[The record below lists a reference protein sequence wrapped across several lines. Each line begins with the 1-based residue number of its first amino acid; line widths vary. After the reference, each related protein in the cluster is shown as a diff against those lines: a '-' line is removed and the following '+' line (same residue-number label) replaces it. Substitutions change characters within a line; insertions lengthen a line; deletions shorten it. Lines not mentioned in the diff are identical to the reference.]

1 MAGWHRAPGIPQGCV
16 GQTWSGPDKV
26 PQDAH
31 RAPNLPPCPQ
41 YAPTN
46 HTKTQKTNDENVID
60 VDAIVA
66 KLDKVLYTNKEM
78 MKMLD
83 CNDKTLRKYRNDGY
97 LSYVRVCDKIYYTVD
112 DICQFIKN
120 NHIVA
125 YQYC

>member
-1 MAGWHRAPGIPQGCV
+1 M
-16 GQTWSGPDKV
+16 K
-26 PQDAH
+26 
-31 RAPNLPPCPQ
+31 
-41 YAPTN
+41 TN
-46 HTKTQKTNDENVID
+46 SQITNDENTVNI
-60 VDAIVA
+60 DAIA
-66 KLDKVLYTNKEM
+66 TMLTKPLYTNKEM

>member
-1 MAGWHRAPGIPQGCV
+1 M
-16 GQTWSGPDKV
+16 K
-26 PQDAH
+26 
-31 RAPNLPPCPQ
+31 
-41 YAPTN
+41 TN
-46 HTKTQKTNDENVID
+46 SQITNDENTVN
-60 VDAIVA
+60 VDAIA
-66 KLDKVLYTNKEM
+66 TMLPKPIYTNKEM

>member
-1 MAGWHRAPGIPQGCV
+1 M
-16 GQTWSGPDKV
+16 K
-26 PQDAH
+26 
-31 RAPNLPPCPQ
+31 
-41 YAPTN
+41 TN
-46 HTKTQKTNDENVID
+46 SQITNDENTVN

-83 CNDKTLRKYRNDGY
+83 CNDKTLRKYRNDGC
-97 LSYVRVCDKIYYTVD
+97 LSYVRVGDKIYYTVD

-120 NHIVA
+120 NHFVA

>member
-1 MAGWHRAPGIPQGCV
+1 MKEKIQ
-16 GQTWSGPDKV
+16 DK
-26 PQDAH
+26 
-31 RAPNLPPCPQ
+31 N
-41 YAPTN
+41 TI
-46 HTKTQKTNDENVID
+46 E
-60 VDAIVA
+60 VDSIVA
-66 KLDKVLYTNKEM
+66 MLNKPLYTNKEM

-97 LSYVRVCDKIYYTVD
+97 LSYVRVGDKIYYTVD

>member
-1 MAGWHRAPGIPQGCV
+1 MRKQIAKQILVNEIVSNDHQMLV
-16 GQTWSGPDKV
+16 KFDKV
-26 PQDAH
+26 F
-31 RAPNLPPCPQ
+31 
-41 YAPTN
+41 
-46 HTKTQKTNDENVID
+46 
-60 VDAIVA
+60 
-66 KLDKVLYTNKEM
+66 YTNKEM

>member
-1 MAGWHRAPGIPQGCV
+1 M
-16 GQTWSGPDKV
+16 K
-26 PQDAH
+26 
-31 RAPNLPPCPQ
+31 
-41 YAPTN
+41 TN
-46 HTKTQKTNDENVID
+46 SQITNDENTVN

-112 DICQFIKN
+112 DICRFIKN

>member
-1 MAGWHRAPGIPQGCV
+1 M
-16 GQTWSGPDKV
+16 KE
-26 PQDAH
+26 
-31 RAPNLPPCPQ
+31 
-41 YAPTN
+41 
-46 HTKTQKTNDENVID
+46 KTQNQNTVE
-60 VDAIVA
+60 VDSIVA
-66 KLDKVLYTNKEM
+66 MLNKPLYTNKEM

-97 LSYVRVCDKIYYTVD
+97 LSYVRVGDKIYYTVD